1 MFVCFLGIADKEV
14 LSIKEEPTNGGC
26 FRDGKQNSSVRKRSE
41 FEELDGN
48 DHDRASETELC
59 GLIEGQCFG

>member
-26 FRDGKQNSSVRKRSE
+26 FSDGKQNSSVWKRSD
-41 FEELDGN
+41 FEQFDGN
-48 DHDRASETELC
+48 DHDHNCAGASETELC
-59 GLIEGQCFG
+59 G